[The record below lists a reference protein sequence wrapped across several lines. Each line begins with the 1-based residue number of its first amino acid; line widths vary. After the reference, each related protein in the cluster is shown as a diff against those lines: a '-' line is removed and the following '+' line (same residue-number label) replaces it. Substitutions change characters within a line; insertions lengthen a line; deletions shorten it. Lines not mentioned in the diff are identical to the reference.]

1 MYCST
6 EGTFLHNFLMILMPF
21 ASELLENCEEMISCY
36 SDPTANDYV
45 CFLNVYVFSI
55 NFCMTI
61 A

>member
-45 CFLNVYVFSI
+45 CFF
-55 NFCMTI
+55 
-61 A
+61 